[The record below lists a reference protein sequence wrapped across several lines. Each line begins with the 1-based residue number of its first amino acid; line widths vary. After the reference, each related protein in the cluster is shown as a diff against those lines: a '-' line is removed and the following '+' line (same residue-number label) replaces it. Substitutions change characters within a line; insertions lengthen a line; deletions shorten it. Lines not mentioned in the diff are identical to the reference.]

1 MQMVLHFAT
10 QLTIYKRQNNTW
22 TQQYNVN
29 LFLACTKDYILI
41 AEQRTSIEMLENV
54 ALQRDRKANKIILLP
69 PALDLSE
76 MAEVS
81 LRLILRSL
89 NSCVK

>member
-1 MQMVLHFAT
+1 MQMVLHFPT

-54 ALQRDRKANKIILLP
+54 ALQRNRKANKILLP

-81 LRLILRSL
+81 LRLILRIL